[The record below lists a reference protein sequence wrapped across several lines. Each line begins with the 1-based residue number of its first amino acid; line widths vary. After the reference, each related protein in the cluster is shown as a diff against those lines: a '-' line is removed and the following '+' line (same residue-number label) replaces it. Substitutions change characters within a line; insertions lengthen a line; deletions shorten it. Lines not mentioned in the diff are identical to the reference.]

1 MTINQRDKIKQGVK
15 DWFSVANF
23 FLLLTIVWYSAQW
36 QKDIE
41 NRIDA
46 VEKNLQDENL
56 HPSFYTQSQIFMP
69 RTELE
74 IKLDIIIETMKEMKM
89 DIKNLEKK

>member
-1 MTINQRDKIKQGVK
+1 MTIEQRDKIKQGVK

-46 VEKNLQDENL
+46 VEKNLQDESM
-56 HPSFYTQSQIFMP
+56 HPSFYSLSKMFVP

-74 IKLDIIIETMKEMKM
+74 IKLDVIIETMKEMKS